1 VKKIFVVFLV
11 VVLAGCSS
19 TSTVPVKTIDGTYHI
34 ETSGLIDFNPHKTAI
49 NAANEHCASMSL
61 EMVLV
66 KSEMV
71 DYAMFTDYLCKL

>member
-11 VVLAGCSS
+11 VVLAGCS
-19 TSTVPVKTIDGTYHI
+19 STVPVKTIDGTYHI
-34 ETSGLIDFNPHKTAI
+34 ETSGLIDLNPHKTAI
-49 NAANEHCASMSL
+49 NAANEHCTSMSL

-71 DYAMFTDYLCKL
+71 DYDMFTDYLCE

>member
-1 VKKIFVVFLV
+1 M
-11 VVLAGCSS
+11 
-19 TSTVPVKTIDGTYHI
+19 
-34 ETSGLIDFNPHKTAI
+34 SGLIDLNPHKTAI

-71 DYAMFTDYLCKL
+71 DYAMFTDYLCE